1 LYMYNS
7 EVPDNQHYW
16 TTHALF

>member
-1 LYMYNS
+1 MYNS